1 MNCPIENRNPDVL
14 MAYVAGQL
22 DTVTSGALER
32 HLAGCA
38 ACRSLAGEQ
47 AALWKT
53 LDAWEAPAVSLDF
66 DRRLYHRI
74 GAEAPASLW
83 QRITGSFRFMPFRQA
98 LPLTAVAGLL
108 LMAGVIMRHPDS
120 NVPVPLLRET
130 VRADQ
135 VERTLDDL
143 ELLRQFGAASSSSP
157 ESGHS
162 DAM

>member
-38 ACRSLAGEQ
+38 ACRSFAAKQ

-74 GAEAPASLW
+74 EAEAPASLW
-83 QRITGSFRFMPFRQA
+83 ERITGSFRFLPLRQA

-108 LMAGVIMRHPDS
+108 
-120 NVPVPLLRET
+120 
-130 VRADQ
+130 
-135 VERTLDDL
+135 
-143 ELLRQFGAASSSSP
+143 
-157 ESGHS
+157 
-162 DAM
+162 